1 MPASNKPLSQ
11 TLTSRTS
18 VYLHHLTMKA
28 SIFAV
33 LSGAAA
39 VMASPAALNKRV
51 YETKWT
57 TVVEVAYVTEGT
69 PQATQPPAAPIAEV
83 VTVTKA
89 PEVEP
94 IYAPTPAPVVV
105 APTTKQE
112 AAPVPT
118 YAPPAAGNM
127 KEAAIY
133 HHNLHRSNHSAPAMS
148 WKDDIADA
156 AQVAADSCVFAHK
169 MYVSL

>member
-1 MPASNKPLSQ
+1 
-11 TLTSRTS
+11 
-18 VYLHHLTMKA
+18 MKA
-28 SIFAV
+28 SVIAV

-57 TVVEVAYVTEGT
+57 TVTEVAYVTEGT
-69 PQATQPPAAPIAEV
+69 PQATQPPVVPIAEV

-89 PEVEP
+89 PEVQP
-94 IYAPTPAPVVV
+94 IYQPVYPTTTPVAAPAP

-118 YAPPAAGNM
+118 YAPPAAGSM
-127 KEAAIY
+127 PEAAIY
-133 HHNLHRSNHSAPAMS
+133 HHNLHRSNHSAPAMT
-148 WKDDIADA
+148 WQNDIADA
-156 AQVAADSCVFAHK
+156 AQVAADSCVFEHK
-169 MYVSL
+169 M